1 MKLSGK
7 VAFITGGARG
17 IGKAVAIAYA
27 REGAKLALCARTA
40 AELDQTVGEIR
51 ALQAEAAGW
60 VCDVSLEDSAQE
72 FIDKAFKKFG
82 RADILVNNA
91 GVMTRPV
98 PMIELE
104 VKKWDYT
111 IAVNLRGPFLIT
123 RAVLPTMI
131 KQKSGSII
139 NVSSM
144 IGRGAYA
151 NFLAYA
157 TSKWGLEGFTQ
168 TLAAE
173 ALGSN
178 IRVNSVE
185 PGYVATK
192 LTGFHGSKPESVT
205 DVFVYLASDESK
217 GVSGKMLSSSEMEV
231 ASTITNRQTWDV
243 RHCAALVIP
252 FRADGNIDIARIG
265 KLRQSLVKTGTAGRR
280 NIRRAEINRVC
291 RHGHSRPSHGI
302 NHPDVFCGFNTTI
315 EHPAFEEPLIGL
327 PRDQLM

>member
-1 MKLSGK
+1 MKLKDK
-7 VAFITGGARG
+7 VALITGGGRG
-17 IGKAVAIAYA
+17 IGKAIALAFA

-40 AELDQTVGEIR
+40 AELEQTVDEIR
-51 ALQAEAAGW
+51 ALKGEAEGW
-60 VCDVSLEDSAQE
+60 ICDVAVEEPVKEFVANAQ
-72 FIDKAFKKFG
+72 KQFG
-82 RADILVNNA
+82 RIDVLVNNA

-98 PMIELE
+98 PITELD

-111 IAVNLRGPFLIT
+111 IAVNLRGPFLVT
-123 RAVLPTMI
+123 QAVLPIMT

-151 NFLAYA
+151 NFIAYA

-173 ALGSN
+173 ARSSN

-192 LTGFHGSKPESVT
+192 LTGYSGSRPESIT

-217 GVSGKMLSSSEMEV
+217 AVTAKMLSSSGWK
-231 ASTITNRQTWDV
+231 SQ
-243 RHCAALVIP
+243 
-252 FRADGNIDIARIG
+252 
-265 KLRQSLVKTGTAGRR
+265 LR
-280 NIRRAEINRVC
+280 
-291 RHGHSRPSHGI
+291 
-302 NHPDVFCGFNTTI
+302 
-315 EHPAFEEPLIGL
+315 
-327 PRDQLM
+327 